1 MSITDRNMGSSLIQ
15 RLKVNLLS
23 LLFFL
28 KYSMKTGIT
37 EATRVGWQGTST
49 SYTNAG
55 NTLVIDKTLFQT
67 GIISLLYFNCA
78 R

>member
-37 EATRVGWQGTST
+37 EATRVGW
-49 SYTNAG
+49 
-55 NTLVIDKTLFQT
+55 
-67 GIISLLYFNCA
+67 
-78 R
+78 